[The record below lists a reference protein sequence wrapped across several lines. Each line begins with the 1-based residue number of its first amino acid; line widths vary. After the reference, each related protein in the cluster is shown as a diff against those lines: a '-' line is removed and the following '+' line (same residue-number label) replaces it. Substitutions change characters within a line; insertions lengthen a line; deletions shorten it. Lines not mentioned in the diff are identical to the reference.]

1 MLDAMAMHPDQLDVP
16 VTAVRRLVARQFPQ
30 WAGLPVTPVR
40 SAGTVNAVF
49 RVGDRLTARFP
60 LVPGPPD
67 EVHATLVRE
76 QEAARELV
84 GRTRFATP
92 EPVAIGEPGEGYPL
106 PWAVQTWLDG
116 TSADVE
122 DASGSDAFGV
132 DLAELVAAVRAIDT
146 RGRTFSGRGRGGDIA
161 SHDEWVAL
169 SLDRSEGLLDVPP
182 LRALWREL
190 RDLPREAP
198 DVMAHGDLVPGNL
211 LVDGGRLTGV
221 LDTGGLG
228 PADPALDVGGAWHL
242 LEAGPRRQFHAAVAP
257 DDLTWARGRA
267 WAFVGA
273 IGGAWY
279 YWTSNPVM
287 SAAAR
292 RTLERLLAGE

>member
-1 MLDAMAMHPDQLDVP
+1 MTMHPGQIDVP
-16 VTAVRRLVARQFPQ
+16 VAAVRRLVAAQFPA
-30 WAGLPVTPVR
+30 WAALPVTPVV

-49 RVGDRLTARFP
+49 RIGGHLAARFP

-67 EVHATLVRE
+67 EVRATLVRE
-76 QEAARELV
+76 QEAAGELA
-84 GRTRFATP
+84 GRTRFPTP
-92 EPVAIGEPGEGYPL
+92 EPVAIGEPGEGYPM

-116 TSADVE
+116 VAADV
-122 DASGSDAFGV
+122 DDPGGSTAFAE
-132 DLAELVAAVRAIDT
+132 DLAEFVAGVRAIDT
-146 RGRTFSGRGRGGDIA
+146 RGRAFAGGGRGGDIA
-161 SHDEWVAL
+161 SHQEWVTL

-190 RDLPREAP
+190 RDLPRVSP
-198 DVMAHGDLVPGNL
+198 DVMAHGDLIAGNV
-211 LVDGGRLTGV
+211 LVVAGRLAGV
-221 LDTGGLG
+221 LDVGGLG

-242 LEAGPRRQFHAAVAP
+242 LDRGPRQAFREALAV

-279 YWTSNPVM
+279 YVTSNPVM
-287 SAAAR
+287 SDAAR
-292 RTLERLLAGE
+292 RTLARLLGEA

>member
-1 MLDAMAMHPDQLDVP
+1 MAMHPDQIDVP
-16 VTAVRRLVARQFPQ
+16 AAAVRRLVAAQFPA
-30 WAGLPVTPVR
+30 WAALPVAPVA

-49 RVGDRLTARFP
+49 RIGDRLAARFP
-60 LVPGPPD
+60 LVPGAPD
-67 EVHATLVRE
+67 EVRATLARE

-84 GRTRFATP
+84 GRTRFPTP

-122 DASGSDAFGV
+122 EASGSVAFGA
-132 DLAELVAAVRAIDT
+132 DLAELVTDVRAIDT
-146 RGRTFSGRGRGGDIA
+146 RGRTFTGGGRGGDVA
-161 SHDEWVAL
+161 SHDAWVTL
-169 SLDRSEGLLDVPP
+169 SLERSEGLLDIPP

-198 DVMAHGDLVPGNL
+198 DVTAHGDLIPGNV
-211 LVDGGRLTGV
+211 LVSGGRLAGV
-221 LDTGGLG
+221 LDVGGLG

-242 LEAGPRRQFHAAVAP
+242 LQAGPRRAFREALAP
-257 DDLTWARGRA
+257 DDLTWERGRA

-279 YWTSNPVM
+279 YATSNPVM
-287 SAAAR
+287 SGAAR
-292 RTLERLLAGE
+292 RTLARLLADA